1 MTEFI
6 QRYITPNSENESDFY
21 IEEQLF
27 TSLVL
32 APGQKVEDF
41 YNVLLD
47 KAKLL
52 SKSERERMS
61 KFISGLPPMLAYFVR
76 ATSPKTATEALA
88 SARKGDAY
96 GYRQTTAPVNPVAA
110 THHLP

>member
-1 MTEFI
+1 M
-6 QRYITPNSENESDFY
+6 

-52 SKSERERMS
+52 SKSERELMS
-61 KFISGLPPMLAYFVR
+61 KLISGLLPMLAYFVR
-76 ATSPKTATEALA
+76 ATSPKTATEA
-88 SARKGDAY
+88 
-96 GYRQTTAPVNPVAA
+96 
-110 THHLP
+110 

>member
-1 MTEFI
+1 METEFI

-41 YNVLLD
+41 YNELLD

-52 SKSERERMS
+52 LN
-61 KFISGLPPMLAYFVR
+61 G
-76 ATSPKTATEALA
+76 T
-88 SARKGDAY
+88 
-96 GYRQTTAPVNPVAA
+96 
-110 THHLP
+110 